1 MTKKILLYL
10 QVMRKTIIYL
20 LLPVLLCSCNAI
32 QSLVHDDQV
41 VAKVGK
47 NKLYR
52 SELERFIPNM
62 VSGADSAR
70 LAEQYINTWAM
81 DLLYLD
87 VAEKELSKGELDVSA
102 DLEDFRRSLLKY
114 RYEQRYINDRLDT
127 LVTDEQIRQYYE
139 AHQADFEL
147 KRPVLKVRFVDVMK
161 DSPNK
166 DAILRMMSSQEYNDV
181 QRADTLAKSTA
192 LRYFDSSDT
201 WMDANEL
208 AKSFG
213 LDYTQML
220 SYLRWDNTIRY
231 EPADRADLMV
241 AYVCDIRNNGPAP
254 LDYCADRIRDILM
267 SARKHNLMNSLE
279 RDLLEN
285 ALESKQFV
293 IYKNEE

>member
-1 MTKKILLYL
+1 
-10 QVMRKTIIYL
+10 MRKYVIYL
-20 LLPVLLCSCNAI
+20 LLPLLLYSCNAI

-62 VSGADSAR
+62 ISAADSAR

-114 RYEQRYINDRLDT
+114 RYEQRYISDRLDT
-127 LVTDEQIRQYYE
+127 LVTGEQIRQYYE
-139 AHQADFEL
+139 AHKADFEL

-166 DAILRMMSSQEYNDV
+166 DAILRMMSSQEYDDV

-213 LDYTQML
+213 LDHTQML

-241 AYVCDIRNNGPAP
+241 AYVCDIRYDGPAP

>member
-127 LVTDEQIRQYYE
+127 LVTDEQIRQYYD

-254 LDYCADRIRDILM
+254 LDYCSERIRDILM

>member
-1 MTKKILLYL
+1 
-10 QVMRKTIIYL
+10 MRKYIICL
-20 LLPVLLCSCNAI
+20 LLPALLCSCNAI

-62 VSGADSAR
+62 ISAEDSAR

-87 VAEKELSKGELDVSA
+87 VAEKELSKGELDVSVE
-102 DLEDFRRSLLKY
+102 LEDFRRSLLKY

-127 LVTDEQIRQYYE
+127 LVTDEQIREYYAAHE
-139 AHQADFEL
+139 AEFEL
-147 KRPVLKVRFVDVMK
+147 KRPVLKARFVDMMK
-161 DSPNK
+161 DSPK
-166 DAILRMMSSQEYNDV
+166 ADEILRMMTSQEYDDL

-192 LRYFDSSDT
+192 LRWFDSSDT

-208 AKSFG
+208 AKMFG
-213 LDYTQML
+213 LDYTQLL
-220 SYLRWDNTIRY
+220 SHLKGDMIRY
-231 EPADRADLMV
+231 EPEDRDDLMV
-241 AYVCDIRNNGPAP
+241 AYVCDIRRSGTAP
-254 LDYCADRIRDILM
+254 LDYCAGRIRDILM
-267 SARKHNLMNSLE
+267 SARKHDLMNSLE

-293 IYKNEE
+293 IYENEE

>member
-10 QVMRKTIIYL
+10 RVMRKTIIYL

-127 LVTDEQIRQYYE
+127 LVTDEQIRQYYD

-254 LDYCADRIRDILM
+254 LDYCSERIRDILM

>member
-1 MTKKILLYL
+1 
-10 QVMRKTIIYL
+10 MRRIFLFL
-20 LLPVLLCSCNAI
+20 LLSAALCSCNAI
-32 QSLVHDDQV
+32 SSLVHDDQV

-47 NKLYR
+47 NKLYK

-62 VSGADSAR
+62 IPAEDSIR

-139 AHQADFEL
+139 AHVADFEL
-147 KRPVLKVRFVDVMK
+147 KRPVLKVRFVDVMD

-166 DAILRMMSSQEYNDV
+166 DAILKMMTSQEYDDL
-181 QRADTLAKSTA
+181 QRADTLARSTA

-201 WMDANEL
+201 WMDAGEL
-208 AKSFG
+208 ARSFG
-213 LDYTQML
+213 LDYAAML
-220 SYLRWDNTIRY
+220 SHLKGDLIKY
-231 EPADRADLMV
+231 EPEDRADVMV
-241 AYVCDIRNNGPAP
+241 AYVVDIVRKGPAP
-254 LDYCADRIRDILM
+254 IEYCAGRIRDILM
-267 SARKHNLMNSLE
+267 SARKHDLMNSLE
-279 RDLLEN
+279 RDLLES
-285 ALESKQFV
+285 ALESKYFE
-293 IYKNEE
+293 IYEHEE

>member
-1 MTKKILLYL
+1 
-10 QVMRKTIIYL
+10 MRKTIIYL

-127 LVTDEQIRQYYE
+127 LVTDEQIRQYYD

-254 LDYCADRIRDILM
+254 LDYCSERIRDILM

>member
-1 MTKKILLYL
+1 MRKIL
-10 QVMRKTIIYL
+10 TYL
-20 LLPVLLCSCNAI
+20 LLAAALCSCNAI
-32 QSLVHDDQV
+32 SSLVHDDQV

-52 SELERFIPNM
+52 SELEQFIPNM
-62 VSGADSAR
+62 IPAADSAR

-102 DLEDFRRSLLKY
+102 DLENFRRSLLKY

-127 LVTDEQIRQYYE
+127 LVTDEQIRQYYQ
-139 AHQADFEL
+139 AHEADFEL

-166 DAILRMMSSQEYNDV
+166 DAILSMMTSQEYDEL

-201 WMDANEL
+201 WMDANDL

-220 SYLRWDNTIRY
+220 SFLKGDMIRY
-231 EPADRADLMV
+231 EPEDRADLMV
-241 AYVCDIRNNGPAP
+241 AYVCDIRRSGPAP
-254 LDYCADRIRDILM
+254 LDYCSGRIRDILM
-267 SARKHNLMNSLE
+267 SARKHDLMNSLE

-285 ALESKQFV
+285 ALERKQFV
-293 IYKNEE
+293 IYENEE

>member
-1 MTKKILLYL
+1 
-10 QVMRKTIIYL
+10 MRKTIIYL

-254 LDYCADRIRDILM
+254 LD
-267 SARKHNLMNSLE
+267 
-279 RDLLEN
+279 
-285 ALESKQFV
+285 
-293 IYKNEE
+293 